1 MAKLWHDKYL
11 VKPGSDFKIAE
22 ADPDETLKIGKEKS
36 KEEMQDLGERLNELQ
51 QVLYAENR
59 HKVLIVFQAMDTGG
73 KDGTIRSIF
82 RYVNPQGVK
91 VTNFGKPSEEELEH
105 DYLWRIHEHTPKK
118 REIAVFN
125 RSHYEDV
132 LVVRVHGLVPQSVW
146 SKRYQQITNF
156 ERMLAEEGATIL
168 KFYLNIDKDEQKKRL
183 QERLDV
189 PEKRW
194 KFNIV
199 DLAERKLWDKY
210 MKAYEDAIAKTSAEF
225 APWYVVPANRNWV
238 RNYIV
243 SSVIVS
249 ALESLKMNYPS
260 PMKGI
265 EKIVI
270 D

>member
-1 MAKLWHDKYL
+1 
-11 VKPGSDFKIAE
+11 
-22 ADPDETLKIGKEKS
+22 
-36 KEEMQDLGERLNELQ
+36 
-51 QVLYAENR
+51 
-59 HKVLIVFQAMDTGG
+59 
-73 KDGTIRSIF
+73 
-82 RYVNPQGVK
+82 
-91 VTNFGKPSEEELEH
+91 
-105 DYLWRIHEHTPKK
+105 
-118 REIAVFN
+118 
-125 RSHYEDV
+125 
-132 LVVRVHGLVPQSVW
+132 
-146 SKRYQQITNF
+146 
-156 ERMLAEEGATIL
+156 MLAEEGATIL

-194 KFNIV
+194 KFNIA